1 MIIIKIRN
9 FLKSVAT
16 ALYTHRK
23 MMFLTLSTHLPIVV
37 SASSHTVIP
46 VCGGVSLLGMRTK
59 FDLTRARKFTKTKF
73 CCSQT
78 IAFGDLHL
86 VS

>member
-1 MIIIKIRN
+1 MKIRN
-9 FLKSVAT
+9 FLKLVASEF
-16 ALYTHRK
+16 YTQK
-23 MMFLTLSTHLPIVV
+23 NYVFNFIYTSPCCCFSFFTY
-37 SASSHTVIP
+37 SDSSMWRDIII
-46 VCGGVSLLGMRTK
+46 GYETK